1 MFAPWGHIDRTMRAR
16 LAAIRRFAAP
26 KPGRVRLRTLVYIR
40 WVAVGGQLAAL
51 VIVNFGLNYP
61 LPMLACLATVAVS
74 AAINTGITLLRPMSG
89 TLSDRSA
96 ALWLAYDILQLST
109 LLYLTGGLQNP
120 FAVIILA
127 SVVVSASV
135 LSRISTLSLGLLV
148 AVCISVL
155 AFRHEPLPGPPPL
168 LDLPVFYVLGV
179 WQALVIGGLFIA
191 AFVGSVAEEGRRMQD
206 ALNAAQVALEH
217 EQRLSSL
224 GGLAA
229 AAAHELGTPLATIA
243 VTARELSHDLPPGS
257 PMTDDVELIL
267 EQTARCREILM
278 ELSRKPETEGGEPY
292 TRLALGAMLDE
303 AARPYLTDSVNLTR
317 DFRAVSEAPGS
328 PEPVLTRSPEFLR
341 AVGTLIQNAIQ
352 FADSE
357 VILRARWD
365 AGTVTVE
372 IIDDGSGFSAHLLD
386 RLGEPY
392 VSTRAGADGEGE
404 HMGLGVFIAQN
415 LLNRTGA
422 TLSFANQDW
431 WDWWGAGAI
440 VRIAWPRRELEHS
453 ISETGRVGEHA
464 GD

>member
-1 MFAPWGHIDRTMRAR
+1 MRAR

>member
-372 IIDDGSGFSAHLLD
+372 IIDDGPGFSAHLLD

>member
-1 MFAPWGHIDRTMRAR
+1 MRAR

-303 AARPYLTDSVNLTR
+303 AARPYLIDSVNLTR

>member
-61 LPMLACLATVAVS
+61 LPMLACLVTVAVS
-74 AAINTGITLLRPMSG
+74 AAINTSITLLRPMSG

-179 WQALVIGGLFIA
+179 WQALIIGGLFIA

-317 DFRAVSEAPGS
+317 DFRAVGEAPGS

-352 FADSE
+352 FAEAE

-365 AGTVTVE
+365 AETVTVE
-372 IIDDGSGFSAHLLD
+372 IIDDGPGFSGHLLD

-464 GD
+464 GH

>member
-1 MFAPWGHIDRTMRAR
+1 MRAR

-317 DFRAVSEAPGS
+317 DFRAVSEVPGS

-372 IIDDGSGFSAHLLD
+372 IIDDGPGFSAHLLD

>member
-1 MFAPWGHIDRTMRAR
+1 MRSK
-16 LAAIRRFAAP
+16 LAAIRRLTAP
-26 KPGRVRLRTLVYIR
+26 RTGRVRLRTLVYIR
-40 WVAVGGQLAAL
+40 WFAVGGQLAAL
-51 VIVNFGLNYP
+51 VIVNFGLNYS
-61 LPMLACLATVAVS
+61 LPMLACLATVAIS
-74 AAINTGITLLRPMSG
+74 AAVNVGITLTRPMSG
-89 TLSDRSA
+89 TLSDRGA

-120 FAVIILA
+120 FSVMLLA

-155 AFRHEPLPGPPPL
+155 AFRYEPLPGPEPL
-168 LDLPVFYVLGV
+168 LELPVFYVLGV

-229 AAAHELGTPLATIA
+229 AAAHELGTPLSTIA
-243 VTARELSHDLPPGS
+243 VTAKELSHDLKSGG
-257 PMTDDVELIL
+257 PMADDVELIL

-278 ELSRKPETEGGEPY
+278 ELSRKPETEGGEPF
-292 TRLALGAMLDE
+292 TRLPLSTMLDE
-303 AARPYLTDSVNLTR
+303 AARPYLTESVNLTH
-317 DFRAVSEAPGS
+317 DFRAVGEAPGS

-352 FADSE
+352 FAEAE

-365 AGTVTVE
+365 AATVTVE
-372 IIDDGSGFSAHLLD
+372 IIDDGPGFSAHLLD

-404 HMGLGVFIAQN
+404 NMGLGVFIAQN

-422 TLSFANQDW
+422 TLRFANQDW

-440 VRIAWPRRELEHS
+440 VRITWPRRELEHAT
-453 ISETGRVGEHA
+453 SETGRVGEHA
-464 GD
+464 GQ

>member
-1 MFAPWGHIDRTMRAR
+1 MRVR

>member
-16 LAAIRRFAAP
+16 LAALRRFAAP

-120 FAVIILA
+120 FAVMILA

-179 WQALVIGGLFIA
+179 WQALAIGGLFIA
-191 AFVGSVAEEGRRMQD
+191 AFVGSVAEEGRRMQN

-292 TRLALGAMLDE
+292 TRLALSAMLDE

-317 DFRAVSEAPGS
+317 DFRATSEAPGS
-328 PEPVLTRSPEFLR
+328 PQPVLTRSPEFLR

-352 FADSE
+352 FAEAE

-365 AGTVTVE
+365 AETVTVE
-372 IIDDGSGFSAHLLD
+372 IIDDGPGFSAHLLD

-453 ISETGRVGEHA
+453 ISETGRVGERA
-464 GD
+464 GH

>member
-1 MFAPWGHIDRTMRAR
+1 MLRQQ
-16 LAAIRRFAAP
+16 LAMP
-26 KPGRVRLRTLVYIR
+26 TPGRVRLRTLVYIR

-51 VIVNFGLNYP
+51 IIVNFGLNYS
-61 LPMLACLATVAVS
+61 LPMIACLATVSVSVAV
-74 AAINTGITLLRPMSG
+74 NLGITALRPMSQ

-120 FAVIILA
+120 FAVLILA
-127 SVVVSASV
+127 SVTVSASV
-135 LSRISTLSLGLLV
+135 LSRSSTLSLGLI
-148 AVCISVL
+148 AAICISIL
-155 AFRHEPLPGPPPL
+155 AFFHEPFPGPQPL
-168 LDLPVFYVLGV
+168 FDLPEYYVLGV
-179 WQALVIGGLFIA
+179 WQALVISSLFIA

-206 ALNAAQVALEH
+206 ALKAAQVALER

-243 VTARELSHDLPPGS
+243 VTAKELSHEVEAGTI
-257 PMTDDVELIL
+257 MEEDVNLIL

-278 ELSRKPETEGGEPY
+278 ELGRKPETEVGEPY
-292 TRLALGAMLDE
+292 TQLSLSTMLDE
-303 AARPYLTDSVNLTR
+303 AAKPYLIDEVNLTR
-317 DFRAVSEAPGS
+317 DFQPIGDAAQSR
-328 PEPVLTRSPEFLR
+328 EPILTRSPEFLR

-352 FADSE
+352 FAKSE

-365 AGTVTVE
+365 SETVTVE
-372 IIDDGSGFSAHLLD
+372 IIDDGPGFSPHLLD

-392 VSTRAGADGEGE
+392 VSTRAGAASDGE
-404 HMGLGVFIAQN
+404 HMGLGIFIAQN

-422 TLSFANQDW
+422 SLRFANQDW

-440 VRIAWPRRELEHS
+440 VRITWPRRELETQT
-453 ISETGRVGEHA
+453 SETERVGEHA
-464 GD
+464 GH

>member
-1 MFAPWGHIDRTMRAR
+1 MFAPWGHIDRTMRVR

-74 AAINTGITLLRPMSG
+74 AAINTGITLTRPMSG

-372 IIDDGSGFSAHLLD
+372 IIDDGPGFSAHLLD